1 MVSRFRPVEIEIDFE
16 DRAYGLGETIELE
29 VTLVPGRDVDVRLG
43 RVDLVCE
50 VRYTESFTV
59 EVPLPGYQ
67 GSGYAVSSVSRQQN
81 KKHEDTYVH
90 GSVAFLTDTHL
101 QSGRVHTYNSMLEI
115 SPEPPPHTG
124 PQQEEAKV
132 KWTLA
137 ATVDVVQ
144 GRDPKARRPVRVNL

>member
-1 MVSRFRPVEIEIDFE
+1 MVTRLRPVEIEMDFE
-16 DRAYGLGETIELE
+16 DRAYGLGKTIGLA
-29 VTLVPGRDVDVRLG
+29 VTLVPGRDVAVRQG

-59 EVPLPGYQ
+59 EVPLPGSQ

-90 GSVAFLTDTHL
+90 SSVAFLNDTQL
-101 QSGRVHTYNSMLEI
+101 QSGRVQTYNSMLEI

-132 KWTLA
+132 KWTLVA
-137 ATVDVVQ
+137 SVDVVQ
-144 GRDPKARRPVRVNL
+144 GRDAKTRRAVRVNL